1 MTTILTSVM
10 LMQEDTDP
18 DDPNYQELKTV
29 VDETLRCSK
38 IVTSLL
44 DFARQMKPAKKLCNP
59 TDIIAECIVLT
70 KKQAQFNDVVIVENL
85 SEDLPHTNIDGDKIQ
100 QALINLTLNAIEATG
115 SGGKITLSAKFV
127 PNNETFEITIC
138 DSGPGISDENMDKI
152 FDPFFTTKE
161 NGTGLGLAITLGII
175 EQHGG
180 TIDVKSKL
188 GQGTSFTI
196 RLPLDRGN
204 KDVQSS

>member
-1 MTTILTSVM
+1 
-10 LMQEDTDP
+10 
-18 DDPNYQELKTV
+18 
-29 VDETLRCSK
+29 
-38 IVTSLL
+38 
-44 DFARQMKPAKKLCNP
+44 
-59 TDIIAECIVLT
+59 
-70 KKQAQFNDVVIVENL
+70 
-85 SEDLPHTNIDGDKIQ
+85 
-100 QALINLTLNAIEATG
+100 LTLNAIEATG
-115 SGGKITLSAKFV
+115 PGGKVTLSAKFV

-138 DSGPGISDENMDKI
+138 DSGTGISDENMDKI

-196 RLPLDRGN
+196 RLPLDQGN
-204 KDVQSS
+204 